1 MTAFIDERACR
12 ERTVGLQKTTA
23 ALCGRKIQ
31 KPPNAAISMKT
42 TSRIIL
48 SAVALTA
55 TALFATAQDNNN
67 QNRDNRGQGGTPEEF
82 RARMAERL
90 KTSLKV
96 TDDEWAVLQPLI
108 EKVTTKQRESMAG
121 RFGGFGGRGGGGPGG
136 GNNGGGDRGG
146 SAESQALREALDKDG
161 ASAED
166 IKAKLNAVR
175 ESRKKATAELAT
187 AREDLKKVVSVRQ
200 EAVLFSMGILE

>member
-1 MTAFIDERACR
+1 MKITSKAILASI
-12 ERTVGLQKTTA
+12 
-23 ALCGRKIQ
+23 AL
-31 KPPNAAISMKT
+31 M
-42 TSRIIL
+42 
-48 SAVALTA
+48 A
-55 TALFATAQDNNN
+55 TALFANAQDNNAPGGG
-67 QNRDNRGQGGTPEEF
+67 RGNFNPEEF

-121 RFGGFGGRGGGGPGG
+121 RFGGFGGRGGGPGG
-136 GNNGGGDRGG
+136 GGGDRGGGPGGGGGDRGGNGGGGGGQGGDRAG
-146 SAESQALREALDKDG
+146 SAESQALRDALEKDG
-161 ASAED
+161 TSAED

-175 ESRKKATAELAT
+175 ESRKKATVELAA